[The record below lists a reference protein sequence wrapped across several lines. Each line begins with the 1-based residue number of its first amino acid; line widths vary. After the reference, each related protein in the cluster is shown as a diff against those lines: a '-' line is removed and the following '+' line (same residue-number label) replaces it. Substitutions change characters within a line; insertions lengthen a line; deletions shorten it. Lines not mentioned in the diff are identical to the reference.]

1 MPLGDD
7 VWFQKGPASRLWR
20 KGVRVPPHGSDMETT
35 GSACALGLSAACH
48 GNLIWQQ
55 VSDACFH
62 NRTLFW
68 KSWLVRG
75 VPAGRTNA
83 REFAM

>member
-1 MPLGDD
+1 MPFGD
-7 VWFQKGPASRLWR
+7 VRFQKGPASRLLR
-20 KGVRVPPHGSDMETT
+20 KGVQVPHGSEVEAT

-48 GNLIWQQ
+48 GNLIWEQ

-75 VPAGRTNA
+75 VPTGRTNA